1 MVELTEME
9 KEMELMAEVKEK
21 KEVTDKERRDMV
33 IRKFK
38 ELYNKD
44 PTEEQIHNDIDLIK
58 RVKRRKA
65 GFE

>member
-9 KEMELMAEVKEK
+9 KEMELMAEVKEE